1 MRRQPCRLHPD
12 FAWFLVCGKRLILA
26 RLLIGNTAVKS
37 LTALAVALT
46 LAGLLGNETGLADGG
61 DLPAAKPAPER
72 RDFAIVIHGGTLG
85 SRVNTVRLQKKEAV
99 LKKALQQGM
108 KLLDEGKS
116 SLDTVEFVI
125 RFLEDSPEFNA
136 GRGAVFNSA
145 GAHELDASI
154 MDGRTR
160 AAGAVGGVSTVKNPI
175 SLARLVMT
183 KTRHI
188 LLVTDGAE
196 KFADGFSETQGISRV
211 PNEYFSTDHQRANWR
226 AAQAR
231 DTEPERKKPGR
242 DEGPKGTVGCVCL
255 DRNGNIAAGTSTGG
269 LTNKKYGRIGDSP
282 IISAGT
288 YADNRTCGVS
298 CTGTGEDFIRHA
310 VSYDISARMR
320 LLNQPLEKAVHT
332 VLHDPEQL
340 VRGGVIAISRTGK
353 ITMQFNTPGMSRAAG
368 DSTGYRE
375 VRVGK

>member
-1 MRRQPCRLHPD
+1 MKELLATSLIVFLFTSTFPVRPG
-12 FAWFLVCGKRLILA
+12 FAHKPEP
-26 RLLIGNTAVKS
+26 
-37 LTALAVALT
+37 
-46 LAGLLGNETGLADGG
+46 AGPESAE
-61 DLPAAKPAPER
+61 PKPAPETKKE
-72 RDFAIVIHGGTLG
+72 FAIVIHGGTLG
-85 SRVNTVRLQKKEAV
+85 SKVDEERRKRKEAV
-99 LKKALQQGM
+99 LKKALELGTKM
-108 KLLDEGKS
+108 LDEGKS
-116 SLDTVEFVI
+116 SLFTVEVVI
-125 RFLEDSPEFNA
+125 RFLEDSPDFNA

-145 GAHELDASI
+145 GGHELDASI

-160 AAGAVGGVSTVKNPI
+160 AAGAVGGVSTVRNPI

-183 KTRHI
+183 KTRHV

-196 KFADGFSETQGISRV
+196 KFADGFSKLQGISRV
-211 PNEYFSTDHQRANWR
+211 PNTYFSTEHQRANWK

-231 DTEPERKKPGR
+231 EKEAARKAKP
-242 DEGPKGTVGCVCL
+242 DDGPKGTVGCVCL
-255 DRNGNIAAGTSTGG
+255 DRKGNIAAGTSTGG

-320 LLNQPLEKAVHT
+320 LLKQPLKKAVHT

-340 VRGGVIAISRTGK
+340 VRGGVIAISRTGE

-375 VRVGK
+375 VKVGK

>member
-1 MRRQPCRLHPD
+1 MKIDRLQ
-12 FAWFLVCGKRLILA
+12 K
-26 RLLIGNTAVKS
+26 LLTSLLTIAAVFSSASFESAAADKP
-37 LTALAVALT
+37 
-46 LAGLLGNETGLADGG
+46 NE
-61 DLPAAKPAPER
+61 AKK
-72 RDFAIVIHGGTLG
+72 DYAIVIHGGTLG
-85 SRVNTVRLQKKEAV
+85 STLDQKRNQQKTVV
-99 LKKALQQGM
+99 LKKALNLGTKM
-108 KLLDEGKS
+108 LDEGRTG
-116 SLDTVEFVI
+116 LDTVEAVI

-136 GRGAVFNSA
+136 GKGAVFNSA
-145 GAHELDASI
+145 GGHELDASI

-183 KTRHI
+183 ETRHV

-196 KFADGFSETQGISRV
+196 KFADGFDESRGILRV
-211 PNEYFSTDHQRANWR
+211 PNKHFSTDHQRASWKKTQ
-226 AAQAR
+226 AA
-231 DTEPERKKPGR
+231 EKKANG
-242 DEGPKGTVGCVCL
+242 GNAAKTISPKGTVGCVAL
-255 DRNGNIAAGTSTGG
+255 DRDGNIAAGTSTGG

-320 LLNQPLEKAVHT
+320 LLNQPLEKAVHA

-340 VRGGVIAISRTGK
+340 VRGGVIAVSRTGE
-353 ITMQFNTPGMSRAAG
+353 ITMQFNRPGMSRAAG

-375 VRVGK
+375 VKVGK